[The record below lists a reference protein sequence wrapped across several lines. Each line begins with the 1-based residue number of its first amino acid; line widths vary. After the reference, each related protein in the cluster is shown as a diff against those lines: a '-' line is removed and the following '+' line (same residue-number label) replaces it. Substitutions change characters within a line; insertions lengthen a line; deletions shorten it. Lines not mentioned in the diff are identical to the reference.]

1 MKKRIA
7 IIIDVLIAISGL
19 ALVFSA
25 FYNLSLYLCLPLG
38 LFLILMGITGVIA
51 ATEIPDDKK
60 IEKDQQ

>member
-7 IIIDVLIAISGL
+7 MIIGVLIAISGL

-25 FYNLSLYLCLPLG
+25 FYNLSLYLCVPLG
-38 LFLILMGITGVIA
+38 LFLVLMGVSGVIA

-60 IEKDQQ
+60 IEKDKQ

>member
-7 IIIDVLIAISGL
+7 MIIGVLIAISGL

-25 FYNLSLYLCLPLG
+25 FYNLSLYLCMPLG

-60 IEKDQQ
+60 